1 MNLNIKT
8 LLIDDHKIVR
18 EGLKRILDESDDIN
32 VIAEASNG
40 DDAIRLIQNN
50 VFDIIIIVNFIL
62 FGDEP
67 DPFYLFKADLDKD
80 GQVNI
85 QDIIL
90 LLNLI
95 L

>member
-1 MNLNIKT
+1 MIK
-8 LLIDDHKIVR
+8 
-18 EGLKRILDESDDIN
+18 GDIN
-32 VIAEASNG
+32 LDSDI
-40 DDAIRLIQNN
+40 N

-90 LLNLI
+90 LVNLI